1 MENANS
7 FKGEFMEK
15 EAIKTWIKEYIE
27 STIHIT
33 VDEEISLL
41 DPRNGLLPR
50 DLLQLYF
57 VIEKHFEI
65 KFEERNILDERF
77 DYLGNMVAAV
87 YEKLEKNYN

>member
-1 MENANS
+1 
-7 FKGEFMEK
+7 MEK

-33 VDEEISLL
+33 VNEEISLL

>member
-7 FKGEFMEK
+7 FKGEVMEK

-33 VDEEISLL
+33 VNEEISLL

-65 KFEERNILDERF
+65 KFEERNILYERF

>member
-27 STIHIT
+27 STIHIM

>member
-1 MENANS
+1 
-7 FKGEFMEK
+7 MEK